1 MLRQRESGGMKTP
14 RPGSWVRQGRAVLE
28 WSVPGIILVLLP
40 KCPAC
45 LVAYIA
51 VGTGVGLSMPVAG
64 AVRWGLLVAC
74 GAALVYLVVRQV
86 RRLLH
91 PARISQN
98 HC

>member
-1 MLRQRESGGMKTP
+1 MKPQRP
-14 RPGSWVRQGRAVLE
+14 DSWVRRGRVVLE

-45 LVAYIA
+45 LAAYIA
-51 VGTGVGLSMPVAG
+51 VGTGIGLSMPVAG
-64 AVRWGLLVAC
+64 AVRWVLLVAC
-74 GAALVYLVVRQV
+74 GSALVYLAVRQV

-91 PARISQN
+91 PARIPQN

>member
-1 MLRQRESGGMKTP
+1 MKTP
-14 RPGSWVRQGRAVLE
+14 RLDSWMRRGRELLA

-45 LVAYIA
+45 FAAYIA
-51 VGTGVGLSMPVAG
+51 VGTGLGLTLPMAG
-64 AVRWGLLVAC
+64 VVRWVLLVAC
-74 GAALVYLVVRQV
+74 GAALVYLAVRQV